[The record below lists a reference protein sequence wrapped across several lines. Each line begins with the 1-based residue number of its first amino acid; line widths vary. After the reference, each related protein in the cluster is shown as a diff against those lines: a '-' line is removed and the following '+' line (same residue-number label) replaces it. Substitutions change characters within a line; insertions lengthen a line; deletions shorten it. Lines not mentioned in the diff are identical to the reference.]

1 METNSMKRH
10 MGLRAANTLTNTVI
24 HVLLVVISVIVLAA
38 EALIIIPDKLPW
50 NRRKGDQNG
59 QSRRYHL

>member
-1 METNSMKRH
+1 MT
-10 MGLRAANTLTNTVI
+10 AVI
-24 HVLLVVISVIVLAA
+24 IIVVISVIVLTA

-50 NRRKGDQNG
+50 NRKKGDQNG